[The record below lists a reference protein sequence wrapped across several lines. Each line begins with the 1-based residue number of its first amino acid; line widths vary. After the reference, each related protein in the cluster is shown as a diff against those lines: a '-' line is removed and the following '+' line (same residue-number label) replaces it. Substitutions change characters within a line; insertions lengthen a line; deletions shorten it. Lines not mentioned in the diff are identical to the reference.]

1 MDVPLAVR
9 MLGRSLRRDRWKQDW
24 GRMVPVDRGPV
35 SDELWSALSAFDRRF
50 VRTMR
55 DGPPAYREH
64 GRDYTAFYRSI
75 GSSRCLAVRSP
86 TGDVVGTICLSR
98 ITMHVPG
105 RMARHAVCASSLR
118 VVPEE
123 RAGAA
128 LPLLLGRAVWW
139 TIPRASALFGVIIDG
154 STAGP
159 ERFTK
164 RLGIPGA
171 RTLGVV
177 RSITFPTA
185 AAEAAWSTDA
195 AEAPEDRV
203 RSAYARLMR
212 GFIRTGCGDPSLRS
226 QRTPKWL
233 MVADGSA
240 CACLE
245 DYLATKRYIVADGGA
260 AIDMSHLSCLGFRDV
275 RSCARIVRAALAMAQ
290 AAGTPMVQLKIDAS
304 LADDLV
310 RRIGIAPEYDCM
322 ARVCGYTLG
331 SVGDAPW
338 SVHST
343 EI

>member
-9 MLGRSLRRDRWKQDW
+9 MLGRSLKRDRWKQDW
-24 GRMVPVDRGPV
+24 GRTVRIDRGPV
-35 SDELWSALSAFDRRF
+35 SEELWSALSAFDRRF

-75 GSSRCLAVRSP
+75 GPSRCLAARSP
-86 TGDVVGTICLSR
+86 TGAVVGTICLTR

-105 RMARHAVCASSLR
+105 RMRRHAVCASSLR
-118 VVPEE
+118 IVPEE

-128 LPLLLGRAVWW
+128 LPLLLGRAVSW
-139 TIPRASALFGVIIDG
+139 TIPRASSLFGVIIDG
-154 STAGP
+154 SAVGP
-159 ERFTK
+159 ERITK
-164 RLGIPGA
+164 RLGIPGV

-185 AAEAAWSTDA
+185 CAEAAWITDA
-195 AEAPEDRV
+195 AEVSESRV

-212 GFIRTGCGDPSLRS
+212 GFIRTECGDPALRS
-226 QRTPKWL
+226 QRAPKWIML
-233 MVADGSA
+233 ADGSA

-245 DYLATKRYIVADGGA
+245 DYLATKRYIVAEGAA

-275 RSCARIVRAALAMAQ
+275 RSCARIVRAALALAH
-290 AAGTPMVQLKIDAS
+290 AAGTPVVQIKVDAS

-310 RRIGIAPEYDCM
+310 RRIGIAPEYDCH
-322 ARVCGYTLG
+322 ARVCGYAVGSLG
-331 SVGDAPW
+331 NSPW
-338 SVHST
+338 SMHST

>member
-9 MLGRSLRRDRWKQDW
+9 MLGRSLKRDRWKHDW
-24 GRMVPVDRGPV
+24 GRTIGIDRGPV
-35 SDELWSALSAFDRRF
+35 SDEMWAALSAFDRRF

-75 GSSRCLAVRSP
+75 GQSRCLAACSP
-86 TGDVVGTICLSR
+86 TGAVVGTICLSR
-98 ITMHVPG
+98 TTMHAPG

-118 VVPEE
+118 IIPEE

-128 LPLLLGRAVWW
+128 LPLLLGRAVLW

-154 STAGP
+154 STVGP
-159 ERFTK
+159 ERITR
-164 RLGIPGA
+164 RLGIPGV

-185 AAEAAWSTDA
+185 GAEAAWITDA
-195 AEAPEDRV
+195 VDVPEAQV
-203 RSAYARLMR
+203 RSAYGKLMR
-212 GFIRTGCGDPSLRS
+212 GFVRFGLGDPVQRS
-226 QRTPKWL
+226 RRAPRWIML
-233 MVADGSA
+233 ADGSA

-245 DYLATKRYIVADGGA
+245 DYLATKRYIAADGGA

-275 RSCARIVRAALAMAQ
+275 RSCVRIVRAALAMAG
-290 AAGTPMVQLKIDAS
+290 AAGVPLLQIKVDAS

-310 RRIGIAPEYDCM
+310 RRIGIAPEYDCH
-322 ARVCGYTLG
+322 ARVCGYALG
-331 SVGDAPW
+331 SVDGAPW
-338 SVHST
+338 SMHST